1 MLSDAHH
8 EGNKGVFADVAQ
20 FVEGVERV
28 IPSLVTI
35 EAPKQ
40 RLDIREQ
47 FFASTPHAVVEIG
60 GGVPEGEGDVTGVG
74 MAAGS
79 EMCRERG
86 MIETGSSVFDD
97 FGSQDAPSEGKSLSD
112 LDFVDLVS
120 AIKIRLSDGGVWL
133 FTEKL
138 RNLGFEVLKVLL
150 CAGAPD
156 LRTVENR
163 RVLNIHDE
171 QIRSDAGA

>member
-1 MLSDAHH
+1 
-8 EGNKGVFADVAQ
+8 
-20 FVEGVERV
+20 
-28 IPSLVTI
+28 
-35 EAPKQ
+35 
-40 RLDIREQ
+40 
-47 FFASTPHAVVEIG
+47 
-60 GGVPEGEGDVTGVG
+60 
-74 MAAGS
+74 
-79 EMCRERG
+79 
-86 MIETGSSVFDD
+86 
-97 FGSQDAPSEGKSLSD
+97 
-112 LDFVDLVS
+112 VDLVS